1 LCFVADFSAGSPRA
15 EPSPARKAAAVWLRR
30 ARHSLQRSARWK
42 RVKSGGG
49 GVGGRGALECE
60 PPPPPPGT
68 PGAGRAGGRAD
79 GARPSGT
86 RDDLRR
92 RAAVVR
98 GRLTRDFGRFPP
110 VPSE

>member
-1 LCFVADFSAGSPRA
+1 MAAASATLPAAECSVEEGKERRRRRGGEGSAGVRA
-15 EPSPARKAAAVWLRR
+15 
-30 ARHSLQRSARWK
+30 
-42 RVKSGGG
+42 
-49 GVGGRGALECE
+49 
-60 PPPPPPGT
+60 T